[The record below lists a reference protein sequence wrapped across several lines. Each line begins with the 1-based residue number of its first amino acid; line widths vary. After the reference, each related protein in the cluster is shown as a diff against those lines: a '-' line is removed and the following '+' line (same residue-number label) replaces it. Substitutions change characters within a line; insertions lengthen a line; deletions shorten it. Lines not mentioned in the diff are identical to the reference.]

1 MQANAKL
8 TNLRMSPR
16 KVRLVADL
24 VRGKPVGQA
33 VNELAFARKR
43 AARPV
48 AKLIRSAVA
57 NAVQKDPNLDV
68 DALRVKTITV
78 DTGPIGWKIMPRA
91 MGRAYWIAKK
101 TSHVTVVVDDA

>member
-1 MQANAKL
+1 MKANAKL
-8 TNLRMSPR
+8 MNLRLAPR

-43 AARPV
+43 AAKPV
-48 AKLIRSAVA
+48 AKLIKSAVA

-68 DALRVKTITV
+68 DTLRVETITV
-78 DTGPIGWKIMPRA
+78 DQGPIGWKIQPRA

-101 TSHVTVVVDDA
+101 TSHITVVVADA